1 MVFVATMCI
10 YVFLGYIDKHKFTI
24 AGVSLNPVFFDYVIM
39 FGLYLETAPAHITT
53 PFAILF
59 EVVWQ

>member
-1 MVFVATMCI
+1 M
-10 YVFLGYIDKHKFTI
+10 YIDKHKFTI

-39 FGLYLETAPAHITT
+39 FGRYLETAPADIIVFQGIPGTT
-53 PFAILF
+53 PCRPKT